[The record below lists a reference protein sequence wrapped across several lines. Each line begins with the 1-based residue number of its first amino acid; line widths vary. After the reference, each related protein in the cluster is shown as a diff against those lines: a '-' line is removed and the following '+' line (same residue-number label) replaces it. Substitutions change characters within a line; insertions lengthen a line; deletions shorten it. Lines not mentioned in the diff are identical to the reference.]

1 MPRIHGRAGIAYLSL
16 TSGAAASPLAY
27 LSDWTITVTAT
38 RTAFTAVDDQNK
50 VYVSG
55 VPVAS
60 GTLNGWYDTGTSQSY
75 IAATDGLPRNMY
87 LYPQASSPLQF
98 FAGVVL
104 PDFGTTG
111 GVTAAV
117 AVKASWTAEAPLQ
130 RFSGTYLE
138 DQLSGNIT
146 DQAGGLMY

>member
-1 MPRIHGRAGIAYLSL
+1 VPRIHGRAGIAYLGL

-27 LSDWTITVTAT
+27 LSDWTVTITAT
-38 RTAFTAVDDQNK
+38 RTALTAVDDPNK

-55 VPVAS
+55 IPVAS

-75 IAATDGLPRNMY
+75 IAATDGLPRNFY
-87 LYPQASSPLQF
+87 LYPQVSNPLQF

-104 PDFGTTG
+104 PDFGAAG

-117 AVKASWTAEAPLQ
+117 SVKASWSAEAPLQ

-138 DQLSGNIT
+138 DQLGADIT